1 MTDQIS
7 RVEAPVTMKAYF
19 LCAFAAFGGI
29 LFGYDSGYISS
40 CLGMDFFKYQFG
52 SEVPA
57 NYDPTSYEM
66 DGTFYMYKTWEKS
79 LITSILSAGTFL
91 GALSAGNFADWIGR
105 RTTIILGCLIFS
117 VGVVLQVAAT
127 IVGLL
132 VAGRFIAGLGV
143 GFVSAIIIL
152 YMSEI
157 APKGVRGTVSSLPC
171 CVVLHTTLMPSSSE
185 GYLAKECLL
194 NHPRSLLVIALPSQ
208 WGFFWRQSSAT
219 QLRTGLIRAR
229 KFVAPMDI
237 DSG

>member
-1 MTDQIS
+1 MRSIPAARIYIFANASLPLSRSPGQSSLRSCTSSFLGAKSKNFNLSTVKPTMADRVS
-7 RVEAPVTMKAYF
+7 RVEAPVTGKAYF

-57 NYDPTSYEM
+57 DYDPTSFERG
-66 DGTFYMYKTWEKS
+66 GTFYMYKTWEKS

-91 GALSAGNFADWIGR
+91 GALCAGNFADWIGR

-117 VGVVLQVAAT
+117 IGVVLQVAAT

-132 VAGRFIAGLGV
+132 VAGRFVAGLGV

-157 APKGVRGTVSSLPC
+157 APKAVRGTVSIVPTFENSLE
-171 CVVLHTTLMPSSSE
+171 VQRM
-185 GYLAKECLL
+185 
-194 NHPRSLLVIALPSQ
+194 
-208 WGFFWRQSSAT
+208 
-219 QLRTGLIRAR
+219 
-229 KFVAPMDI
+229 
-237 DSG
+237 